1 MLRPTRRQALGAVI
15 GVAASGALVGVAAA
29 STDTVAAEARSS
41 GTAPGG
47 TGAPGSF
54 DEVFKGRRIQGTPAE
69 ASANANADSHAHAG
83 HAGHGA
89 GYRVLIDGRELPV
102 MRHGK
107 SGWSS
112 TINHY
117 ERFAT
122 PLEAARTAV
131 ISLKGAVVVPFDP
144 TA

>member
-1 MLRPTRRQALGAVI
+1 MFRPTRRQALGAVI

-29 STDTVAAEARSS
+29 STDTVAAETRGS

-47 TGAPGSF
+47 TGASGSF

-69 ASANANADSHAHAG
+69 TPASAHAHAG

-102 MRHGK
+102 MQHGK

>member
-1 MLRPTRRQALGAVI
+1 MPRPTRRQALGAVI
-15 GVAASGALVGVAAA
+15 GVAAGGALIGVTSA
-29 STDTVAAEARSS
+29 SADTVPAGTSS
-41 GTAPGG
+41 EGTAPGG
-47 TGAPGSF
+47 AGASGSF

-69 ASANANADSHAHAG
+69 AHASAHAHG

-102 MRHGK
+102 MQHGK

>member
-1 MLRPTRRQALGAVI
+1 MPGPTRRQALGAAI
-15 GVAASGALVGVAAA
+15 GVAAGGALVGVTSA
-29 STDTVAAEARSS
+29 SADTVPAGTSS
-41 GTAPGG
+41 EGSAPGG

-54 DEVFKGRRIQGTPAE
+54 DEVFEGRRIQGTPAG
-69 ASANANADSHAHAG
+69 ARTDAHAHAG
-83 HAGHGA
+83 HAGHA

-102 MRHGK
+102 MQHGK

-122 PLEAARTAV
+122 PIEAARTAV

>member
-1 MLRPTRRQALGAVI
+1 MPRPTRRQALGAVI
-15 GVAASGALVGVAAA
+15 GVAASGALVGMTAA
-29 STDTVAAEARSS
+29 STETVAAEAESS
-41 GTAPGG
+41 DIAPGG

-54 DEVFKGRRIQGTPAE
+54 DEVFKGRRIQGTPAQ
-69 ASANANADSHAHAG
+69 AHAGAHAHG

-102 MRHGK
+102 MQHGK

-122 PLEAARTAV
+122 PIEAARTAV

>member
-1 MLRPTRRQALGAVI
+1 MPGPTRRQALGAAI
-15 GVAASGALVGVAAA
+15 GVAAGGALVGVTSA
-29 STDTVAAEARSS
+29 SADTVPAGTSS
-41 GTAPGG
+41 EGSAPGG

-54 DEVFKGRRIQGTPAE
+54 DEVFEGRRIQGTPADTR
-69 ASANANADSHAHAG
+69 ADAHAHAG
-83 HAGHGA
+83 HAGHA

-102 MRHGK
+102 MQHGK

-122 PLEAARTAV
+122 PIEAARTAV

>member
-1 MLRPTRRQALGAVI
+1 MPRPTRRQALGAVI
-15 GVAASGALVGVAAA
+15 GVAASGALVGMATA
-29 STDTVAAEARSS
+29 STETVAAEARSNDR
-41 GTAPGG
+41 TPGG

-54 DEVFKGRRIQGTPAE
+54 DEAFKGRRIQGTPAE
-69 ASANANADSHAHAG
+69 AHAGAHTHAG
-83 HAGHGA
+83 HAGHG

-102 MRHGK
+102 MQHGK

-131 ISLKGAVVVPFDP
+131 ISLKGAVIVPFDP

>member
-47 TGAPGSF
+47 AGAPGSF

-69 ASANANADSHAHAG
+69 ASANADSHAHAA
-83 HAGHGA
+83 HAGHGHA

-102 MRHGK
+102 MQHGK

>member
-1 MLRPTRRQALGAVI
+1 MPRPTRRQALGAVI
-15 GVAASGALVGVAAA
+15 GVAASGALVGMAAA
-29 STDTVAAEARSS
+29 STETVAAEAASS
-41 GTAPGG
+41 GIAPGG

-54 DEVFKGRRIQGTPAE
+54 DEVFEGRRIQGTPAE
-69 ASANANADSHAHAG
+69 AHASAHAHG

-102 MRHGK
+102 MQHGK

>member
-1 MLRPTRRQALGAVI
+1 MPGPTRRQALGAAI
-15 GVAASGALVGVAAA
+15 GITAGGALVGVTSA
-29 STDTVAAEARSS
+29 SADTVPA
-41 GTAPGG
+41 GTTSEGSTAGR
-47 TGAPGSF
+47 TGEPGSF
-54 DEVFKGRRIQGTPAE
+54 DEVFEGRRIQGTPAE
-69 ASANANADSHAHAG
+69 AHASAHAHG

-102 MRHGK
+102 MQHGK

>member
-1 MLRPTRRQALGAVI
+1 MLRPTRRQALGAAI
-15 GVAASGALVGVAAA
+15 GVAASGALVGMAAA
-29 STDTVAAEARSS
+29 STDTVAAEAQSS
-41 GTAPGG
+41 GGG

-69 ASANANADSHAHAG
+69 AGANADSHAHAG
-83 HAGHGA
+83 HGGHGGHDA
-89 GYRVLIDGRELPV
+89 DYRVMIDGRELPV

>member
-1 MLRPTRRQALGAVI
+1 MPKPTRRQALGAVI
-15 GVAASGALVGVAAA
+15 GVAATGALVGMAAA
-29 STDTVAAEARSS
+29 STETVAAEAKSNDR
-41 GTAPGG
+41 TPGG

-54 DEVFKGRRIQGTPAE
+54 DEVFKGRRIQGTPTE
-69 ASANANADSHAHAG
+69 AHAHAGHGG

-89 GYRVLIDGRELPV
+89 YRVLIDGRELPV
-102 MRHGK
+102 MQHGK

-131 ISLKGAVVVPFDP
+131 ISLKGAVIVPFDP

>member
-1 MLRPTRRQALGAVI
+1 MPGPTRRQALGAAI
-15 GVAASGALVGVAAA
+15 GVAAGGALVGVTSA
-29 STDTVAAEARSS
+29 SADTVPVGTSS
-41 GTAPGG
+41 EGSASGR

-54 DEVFKGRRIQGTPAE
+54 DEVFEGRRIQGTPAE
-69 ASANANADSHAHAG
+69 TLADAHAHAHAG

-102 MRHGK
+102 MQHGK

>member
-1 MLRPTRRQALGAVI
+1 MPGPTRRQALGAAI
-15 GVAASGALVGVAAA
+15 GVAAGGALVGVTSA
-29 STDTVAAEARSS
+29 SADTVATGTRSGG
-41 GTAPGG
+41 GTAGR
-47 TGAPGSF
+47 TGEPGSF
-54 DEVFKGRRIQGTPAE
+54 DEVFKGRRIQGTSAE
-69 ASANANADSHAHAG
+69 THASAHAHAG
-83 HAGHGA
+83 HGD

-102 MRHGK
+102 MQHGK

>member
-1 MLRPTRRQALGAVI
+1 MPRPTRRQALGAVI
-15 GVAASGALVGVAAA
+15 GVAASGALVGMAAA
-29 STDTVAAEARSS
+29 STETAAAEADSS
-41 GTAPGG
+41 GIAPGG

-54 DEVFKGRRIQGTPAE
+54 DEVFEGRRIQGTPAG
-69 ASANANADSHAHAG
+69 ARTDAHAHAG
-83 HAGHGA
+83 HAGHA

-102 MRHGK
+102 MQHGK

>member
-1 MLRPTRRQALGAVI
+1 MLRPTRRQTLGAVI
-15 GVAASGALVGVAAA
+15 GVAASGALVGRAAA

-69 ASANANADSHAHAG
+69 AHASAHAG

-102 MRHGK
+102 MQHGK

-131 ISLKGAVVVPFDP
+131 VSLKGAVIVPFDP

>member
-1 MLRPTRRQALGAVI
+1 MPRPTRRQALGAVI
-15 GVAASGALVGVAAA
+15 GVAASGALVGMAAA
-29 STDTVAAEARSS
+29 STETVAAEADSS
-41 GTAPGG
+41 GIAPGG

-54 DEVFKGRRIQGTPAE
+54 DEVFEGRRIQGTPA
-69 ASANANADSHAHAG
+69 AARTDAHAHAG
-83 HAGHGA
+83 HAGHA

-102 MRHGK
+102 MQHGK

>member
-1 MLRPTRRQALGAVI
+1 MPGPTRRQALGAAI
-15 GVAASGALVGVAAA
+15 GVAAGGALVGVTSA
-29 STDTVAAEARSS
+29 SADTVPAGTSS
-41 GTAPGG
+41 EGSASGR

-54 DEVFKGRRIQGTPAE
+54 DEVFEGRRIQGTPAE
-69 ASANANADSHAHAG
+69 ARTDAHAHAG
-83 HAGHGA
+83 HAGHA

-102 MRHGK
+102 MQHGK

>member
-1 MLRPTRRQALGAVI
+1 MPGPTRRQALGAVI
-15 GVAASGALVGVAAA
+15 GVAAGGALVGVTSA
-29 STDTVAAEARSS
+29 SADTVPAGTSS
-41 GTAPGG
+41 KATGPGG
-47 TGAPGSF
+47 AGAPGSF

-69 ASANANADSHAHAG
+69 AHASAHAHG

-102 MRHGK
+102 MQHGK

>member
-1 MLRPTRRQALGAVI
+1 MPGPTRRQALGAAI
-15 GVAASGALVGVAAA
+15 GIAAGGALVGVTSA
-29 STDTVAAEARSS
+29 SADTVTAVTSS
-41 GTAPGG
+41 EGSAPGR
-47 TGAPGSF
+47 TGSPGSF
-54 DEVFKGRRIQGTPAE
+54 DEVFEGRRIQGTPAE
-69 ASANANADSHAHAG
+69 AHADAHAHAHAG
-83 HAGHGA
+83 HT

-102 MRHGK
+102 MQHGK

>member
-29 STDTVAAEARSS
+29 STDTVAAEAGSN

-69 ASANANADSHAHAG
+69 AGSSTHAHGHAG

-89 GYRVLIDGRELPV
+89 GYRVLIDGHELPV

-117 ERFAT
+117 ERFPT

-131 ISLKGAVVVPFDP
+131 VSLKGAVVVPFDP

>member
-1 MLRPTRRQALGAVI
+1 MPRPTRRQALGAVI
-15 GVAASGALVGVAAA
+15 GVAASGALVGMAAA
-29 STDTVAAEARSS
+29 STETVAAEAESS
-41 GTAPGG
+41 GIAPGG

-54 DEVFKGRRIQGTPAE
+54 DEVFEGRRIQGTPAE
-69 ASANANADSHAHAG
+69 AHASTHAHG
-83 HAGHGA
+83 HAGHGT

-102 MRHGK
+102 MQHGK

>member
-1 MLRPTRRQALGAVI
+1 MPGPTRRQALGAAI
-15 GVAASGALVGVAAA
+15 GVAAGGALIGVTSA
-29 STDTVAAEARSS
+29 SADTVPAGTSS
-41 GTAPGG
+41 EGSAPGG

-54 DEVFKGRRIQGTPAE
+54 DEVFEGRRIQGTPAE
-69 ASANANADSHAHAG
+69 ARTDAHAHAG
-83 HAGHGA
+83 HAGHA

-102 MRHGK
+102 MQHGK

-122 PLEAARTAV
+122 PIEAARTAV

>member
-1 MLRPTRRQALGAVI
+1 MPGPTRRQALGAAI
-15 GVAASGALVGVAAA
+15 GVAAGGALVGVTSA
-29 STDTVAAEARSS
+29 SADTVPAGTRSGG
-41 GTAPGG
+41 GTAGR
-47 TGAPGSF
+47 TGEPGSF

-69 ASANANADSHAHAG
+69 AHASAHAHG

>member
-1 MLRPTRRQALGAVI
+1 MPKPTRRQALGAVI
-15 GVAASGALVGVAAA
+15 GVAATGALVGMAAA
-29 STDTVAAEARSS
+29 STETVAAEATSNDR
-41 GTAPGG
+41 TPGG

-54 DEVFKGRRIQGTPAE
+54 DEVFKGRRIQGTPTE
-69 ASANANADSHAHAG
+69 AHAHAG
-83 HAGHGA
+83 HGGHGA
-89 GYRVLIDGRELPV
+89 YRVLIDGRELPV
-102 MRHGK
+102 MQHGK

-131 ISLKGAVVVPFDP
+131 ISLKGAVIVPFDP

>member
-1 MLRPTRRQALGAVI
+1 MPKPTRRQALGAVV
-15 GVAASGALVGVAAA
+15 GVAAVGALVGVTSAFA
-29 STDTVAAEARSS
+29 DTVPT
-41 GTAPGG
+41 GTGDEGVSA
-47 TGAPGSF
+47 GAPGSF
-54 DEVFKGRRIQGTPAE
+54 DEVFHGRRIQGTPGAAY
-69 ASANANADSHAHAG
+69 ASAHAHAHAG
-83 HAGHGA
+83 HDA

-102 MRHGK
+102 MQHGR

-131 ISLKGAVVVPFDP
+131 VSLKGAVVVPFDP

>member
-1 MLRPTRRQALGAVI
+1 MPRPTRRQALGAVI
-15 GVAASGALVGVAAA
+15 GVAASGALVGMAAA
-29 STDTVAAEARSS
+29 STETAAAEAESS
-41 GTAPGG
+41 GVAPGG

-54 DEVFKGRRIQGTPAE
+54 DEVFEGRRIQGTPAE
-69 ASANANADSHAHAG
+69 AHASTHAHG
-83 HAGHGA
+83 HAGHGT

-102 MRHGK
+102 MQHGK